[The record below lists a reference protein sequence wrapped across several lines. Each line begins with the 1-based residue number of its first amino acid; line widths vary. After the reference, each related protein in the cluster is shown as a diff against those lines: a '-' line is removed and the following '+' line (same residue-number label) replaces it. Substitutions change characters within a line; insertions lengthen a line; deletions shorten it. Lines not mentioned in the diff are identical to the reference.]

1 MLRFTRAALALS
13 VAVSA
18 AACAFEPSSKS
29 GDVALVTA
37 AQMGD
42 PARGQAYAEVACASC
57 HAVANGQVNSP
68 NPDAPAFDTVA
79 NMPGMTSIALNVWLH
94 TSHPTMPNLL
104 VEPDR
109 IDDLSAYLETL
120 KSDD

>member
-1 MLRFTRAALALS
+1 
-13 VAVSA
+13 
-18 AACAFEPSSKS
+18 
-29 GDVALVTA
+29 
-37 AQMGD
+37 
-42 PARGQAYAEVACASC
+42 
-57 HAVANGQVNSP
+57 
-68 NPDAPAFDTVA
+68 
-79 NMPGMTSIALNVWLH
+79 MPGMTSIALNVWLH

>member
-1 MLRFTRAALALS
+1 M
-13 VAVSA
+13 
-18 AACAFEPSSKS
+18 
-29 GDVALVTA
+29 VTA

-42 PARGQAYAEVACASC
+42 PARGQAYAEAVCASC

-68 NPDAPAFDTVA
+68 NPDAPAFETVA

-104 VEPDR
+104 VEAER

-120 KSDD
+120 KSGD

>member
-1 MLRFTRAALALS
+1 MHEFIRTLLIVS
-13 VAVSA
+13 VAITV

-42 PARGQAYAEVACASC
+42 PTRGQAYAEAVCASC
-57 HAVANGQVNSP
+57 HAVARGQINSP

-94 TSHPTMPNLL
+94 ASHPTMPNLL

-109 IDDLSAYLETL
+109 IDDLAAYLSTL
-120 KSDD
+120 KLDD